1 MNTYIQ
7 NSLRLLVG
15 TLALGSI
22 TAQAESQFSLG
33 AVSFLPAHLMQVP
46 TVKRYFYLSLLT
58 KAKGLVLKVCRLI
71 IN

>member
-33 AVSFLPAHLMQVP
+33 GGVISTSSPYAGTDSETLFLPII
-46 TVKRYFYLSLLT
+46 TYEGERLSLS
-58 KAKGLVLKVCRLI
+58 LI
-71 IN
+71 HI